1 MSSRMPN
8 WRFGALICLFAVQ
21 PALAVDCDA
30 PVTLGGKPS
39 MDGYADYSDFLVAIM
54 DYKARE
60 RDLQAQQEACPE
72 LFITRVDPTSLD
84 PTVTYGPETLDS
96 AVERSARIPTIDYST
111 NRTWYNRS
119 TSRSFG
125 LPNLPNGVMEKETIS
140 TQVRTL
146 VDGTLSARDQQLV
159 LDLIGPLT
167 KDDGAWAEQLAHR
180 QLTESLTRTEQIVRY
195 VTSTSEGDAS
205 IQFITTT
212 MDNGGYI
219 TLYVVGDEVIRTEAL
234 LVSCFGPC
242 E

>member
-1 MSSRMPN
+1 MTSRMPY
-8 WRFGALICLFAVQ
+8 WRFGALICLLATQ

-30 PVTLGGKPS
+30 PVVLGDKPS

-54 DYKARE
+54 DYKTRE

-96 AVERSARIPTIDYST
+96 AVERSARIPVIDYST

-125 LPNLPNGVMEKETIS
+125 LPDLPNGVMEQETIS

-146 VDGTLSARDQQLV
+146 VDGNLSARDQQLV
-159 LDLIGPLT
+159 LDLIGPLPN
-167 KDDGAWAEQLAHR
+167 DDGAWAERMMER
-180 QLTESLTRTEQIVRY
+180 QLTEALARKEQDVSTAFSVSDGDYNNVLTF
-195 VTSTSEGDAS
+195 DLA
-205 IQFITTT
+205 
-212 MDNGGYI
+212 NGGYLS
-219 TLYVVGDEVIRTEAL
+219 LYMNGMEIVRTEGL
-234 LVSCFGPC
+234 LVSCTSTC
-242 E
+242 

>member
-1 MSSRMPN
+1 MTSRMPY
-8 WRFGALICLFAVQ
+8 WRFGALICLLAAQ

-30 PVTLGGKPS
+30 PVVLGDKPS

-54 DYKARE
+54 DYKTRE

-84 PTVTYGPETLDS
+84 PTITYGPETLDS

-119 TSRSFG
+119 TSRSFA

-146 VDGTLSARDQQLV
+146 VDGTLSARDQQLA
-159 LDLIGPLT
+159 LNLIGPLA

-180 QLTESLTRTEQIVRY
+180 QLTESLTRTEQVVRY
-195 VTSTSEGDAS
+195 VTSTSSGDAS
-205 IQFITTT
+205 IQLITTT

-234 LVSCFGPC
+234 LVSCAGPC